1 MVLSPHRGRA
11 HTGPES
17 AFDTHIEIQS
27 GCPISVFDTH
37 IITEIFM
44 EKELRRR
51 QSILSVTG
59 NGVMFL
65 GMWSFLKINLYF
77 ILGRSAFLEEI
88 IQDESIDEGTLLL
101 VMYII
106 SMIIASLELFFRIR
120 VGRGAIAEARD
131 RNKPKRY
138 IGMAMTL
145 IILYAFA
152 VIFTVLNLDFYKDT
166 FWDQLASMIVDV
178 TSLVMLIELVSSA
191 SVLRKLKH
199 QMG

>member
-1 MVLSPHRGRA
+1 
-11 HTGPES
+11 
-17 AFDTHIEIQS
+17 
-27 GCPISVFDTH
+27 
-37 IITEIFM
+37 M

-152 VIFTVLNLDFYKDT
+152 VIFTVLNLDFYKDS

>member
-11 HTGPES
+11 HICPAS

-27 GCPISVFDTH
+27 GCPISIFDTH

-106 SMIIASLELFFRIR
+106 SMIIASLEFFFRIR

-145 IILYAFA
+145 IILYAFY
-152 VIFTVLNLDFYKDT
+152 VIFTVLNLDFYKDS